1 MDRQDQSENVG
12 PSRREFVE
20 GCGKYA
26 VVAPP
31 VLTFLLS
38 TTMTSGAIAKSGKGN
53 NGFGNGGGD
62 GVPGNSGKEDVDR

>member
-20 GCGKYA
+20 GCGKFA
-26 VVAPP
+26 AVAPP

-62 GVPGNSGKEDVDR
+62 GVPGNSGKEDVNR